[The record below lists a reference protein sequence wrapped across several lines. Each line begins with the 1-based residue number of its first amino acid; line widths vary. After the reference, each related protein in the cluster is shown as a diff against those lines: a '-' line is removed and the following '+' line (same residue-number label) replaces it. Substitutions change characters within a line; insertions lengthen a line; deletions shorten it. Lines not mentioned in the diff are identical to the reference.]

1 MILWSMFWSGYLVDL
16 INSLGGLWK
25 GGTSGSGGLTSG
37 KAGVFLERYVADGN
51 DMKGKKREKIIGF
64 VNMYICLFWLD

>member
-1 MILWSMFWSGYLVDL
+1 MGYE
-16 INSLGGLWK
+16 K
-25 GGTSGSGGLTSG
+25 GGTSSSGGLTSG

-64 VNMYICLFWLD
+64 VNMYICLF